1 MSRKTTAK
9 ERLPVAAVRAADED
23 TARQEAMESLA
34 QVWLGMPWTGWW
46 MQGWNAWLQ
55 QYRVDGAAADPD
67 DRRNNGL
74 PPWLPKVESTVVPFR
89 RRDDP
94 PGAEGA
100 RISLRV
106 RMPSLP
112 WTEGSGSVI
121 SIDTLTPRGAR

>member
-9 ERLPVAAVRAADED
+9 ESLPVPAAITADEVAATGNPID
-23 TARQEAMESLA
+23 GLA
-34 QVWLGMPWTGWW
+34 QAWLGMPWMGWW
-46 MQGWNAWLQ
+46 MQGWTSWFES
-55 QYRVDGAAADPD
+55 YGVKGAASDDD
-67 DRRNNGL
+67 DRRDAVV
-74 PPWLPKVESTVVPFR
+74 PWLPKIESTVVPFR

-106 RMPSLP
+106 RVPGLP
-112 WTEGSGSVI
+112 WSESPGSVI